1 MATVSAGLCCLSFW
15 DSGGWVFRGWWCNL
29 TFDTLI
35 SNTGLMAVTERNF
48 NVHVKEVSVVVL
60 SLGLGMAV
68 CADEVHPW
76 MDVKKTPEERAK
88 ILTANMTLEEQ
99 ADELSI
105 HYVHDPEL
113 YAVFTNRLAKGRT
126 FGAIMKVRGARE
138 ARELQELALGHSRLK
153 IPLIFHEDVTHGF
166 RTVLPVGLGSA
177 CTWNVRLVEAC
188 EEMAAREAAAG
199 GYHLTYAPMC
209 DISDDPRW
217 GRICETS
224 GEDPYLS
231 ASMTAVRVRG
241 LRKHL
246 AACIKHFAGY
256 AALRAGRD
264 YHPADFSLR
273 ELEETYLP
281 PYRAAIAE
289 GVDMFM
295 CAYTPFD
302 ADDCTFNRFLNRD
315 ILRGELGFVGGLMT
329 DMVTIA
335 SGVRYG
341 ISSGS
346 EESAR
351 RAIEAGIDM
360 DMRSDA
366 YNEWLPKLVRA
377 GEVKAAWLGKACERC
392 LAVKFRLGLFDDP
405 FARGCDE
412 SAEEAAMITPANRAL
427 AREAVRQGA
436 VLLENNGVLPLSV
449 ETKIAVA
456 GPLAD
461 APHDQLGDWPCFG
474 RDEEV
479 ITPLKAFRETWGK
492 NLVSAEAAET
502 VVYCGGEFVR
512 WGGEQRS
519 RQNPDIPE
527 SQLAEMRR
535 YKARGKK
542 VVAVILSCRP
552 LVLTELVKTAD
563 AVVFAFF
570 PGTEGGHGLADIV
583 SGAFNPCGRL
593 VQTFPRAVG
602 QIPLSY
608 RERRPWRETQWVDG
622 ESTPLY
628 PFGYGLSYTTFDCS
642 TPIWKDGAAH
652 VTVSNTG
659 RRDGTTVVQVY
670 LRHDLASVV
679 QRGRELKAFARV
691 GLKAGERREVSLAL
705 EADAFKIFN
714 AEHRWVDERKPCTLF
729 VGFDAST
736 TNGVSCVRD

>member
-1 MATVSAGLCCLSFW
+1 MDATKS
-15 DSGGWVFRGWWCNL
+15 
-29 TFDTLI
+29 
-35 SNTGLMAVTERNF
+35 
-48 NVHVKEVSVVVL
+48 
-60 SLGLGMAV
+60 
-68 CADEVHPW
+68 
-76 MDVKKTPEERAK
+76 PEERAK
-88 ILTANMTLEEQ
+88 ILTAKMTLEER

-113 YAVFTNRLAKGRT
+113 YAVFTNRLKQGRSY
-126 FGAIMKVRGARE
+126 GAVMKVYGTKE
-138 ARELQELALGHSRLK
+138 ARKLQETALAHSRLK

-177 CTWNVRLVEAC
+177 CTWNEKLVEAC
-188 EEMAAREAAAG
+188 EEMAAREAAAA
-199 GYHLTYAPMC
+199 GYHLTYSPMC

-231 ASMTAVRVRG
+231 ARLTAARVRG
-241 LRKHL
+241 FRKHL
-246 AACIKHFAGY
+246 ASCIKHFAGY

-264 YHPADFSLR
+264 YHPGDFSLR
-273 ELEETYLP
+273 ELEETYLR
-281 PYRAAIAE
+281 PYRAAVAE

-315 ILRGELGFVGGLMT
+315 ILRNELGFTGGLMT
-329 DMVTIA
+329 DMSTIA

-377 GEVKAAWLGKACERC
+377 GKVKEEWLNEACARC
-392 LAVKFRLGLFDDP
+392 LTVKFRLGLFDDP
-405 FARGCDE
+405 FARCDE
-412 SAEEAAMITPANRAL
+412 AAEAAALITPANRAL
-427 AREAVRQGA
+427 AREAVRQGT
-436 VLLENNGVLPLSV
+436 VLLENNGILPLSV
-449 ETKIAVA
+449 QAKIAVV

-461 APHDQLGDWPCFG
+461 APHDQLGDWPCAG
-474 RDEEV
+474 KDDEV
-479 ITPLKAFRETWGK
+479 VTPLMAFREAWGG
-492 NLVSAEAAET
+492 NCVSVEAAET

-512 WGGEQRS
+512 WGGEQKS
-519 RQNPDIPE
+519 RQNPDVPE

-535 YKARGKK
+535 YKAQGKK

-570 PGTEGGHGLADIV
+570 PGTEGGHGIADV
-583 SGAFNPCGRL
+583 MSGAFNPCGRL
-593 VQTFPRAVG
+593 VQTFPRAIG

-608 RERRPWRETQWVDG
+608 RERRPWLATRWVDG
-622 ESTPLY
+622 EETPLY
-628 PFGYGLSYTTFDCS
+628 PFGYGLSYTTFACS
-642 TPIWKDGAAH
+642 APTWKEGAVR

-659 RRDGTTVVQVY
+659 KRDGATVVQAY
-670 LRHDLASVV
+670 LRHELASVV
-679 QRGRELKAFARV
+679 QRERELKAFQRV
-691 GLKAGERREVSLAL
+691 ELKAGESREVSLAL
-705 EADAFKIFN
+705 DADAFKIFN

-736 TNGVSCVRD
+736 TNAVSCVRE